1 MKVCVYIRN
10 IKKAIV
16 DKQKKGTNLMIP
28 SLNLLLKS
36 YYSTIAESTANI
48 GCASKPDRVN
58 S

>member
-1 MKVCVYIRN
+1 MCFCILRN

-48 GCASKPDRVN
+48 GWLSNPDKV
-58 S
+58 SS